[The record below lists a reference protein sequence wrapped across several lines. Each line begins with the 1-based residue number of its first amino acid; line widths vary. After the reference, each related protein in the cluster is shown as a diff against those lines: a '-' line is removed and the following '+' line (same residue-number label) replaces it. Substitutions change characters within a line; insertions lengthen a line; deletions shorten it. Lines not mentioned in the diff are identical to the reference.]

1 MKIIFATGNA
11 HKLRE
16 AQEILGPGFELVSPG
31 MMGCNEELP
40 EHADTFEGNARE
52 KAQYLWDRFGL
63 PCFAD
68 DSGLEVDAL
77 NGAPGVF
84 SARFAGPGKNDQD
97 NLDKLLHELRDV
109 PESDQDGKP
118 LRTARFRCVIALML
132 EGSCHLFHGTC
143 EGTITTSPSGN
154 GGFGYDP
161 VFRPEGHSLNFSELT
176 PEEKNRMSHRGNA
189 LRAMHQWLSQQ

>member
-132 EGSCHLFHGTC
+132 EGSCHIFHDTC

-161 VFRPEGHSLNFSELT
+161 VFRPEGHSLNFSELS

>member
-1 MKIIFATGNA
+1 MKIIFATGNT

-16 AQEILGPGFELVSPG
+16 AQEILGPGFELTTPQAL
-31 MMGCNEELP
+31 GCTEEIP
-40 EHADTFEGNARE
+40 ENATTFEGNAKE

-77 NGAPGVF
+77 NGAPGVY
-84 SARFAGPGKNDQD
+84 SARYAGPQKNDAD
-97 NLDKLLHELRDV
+97 NLQKLLEDLQHI
-109 PESDQDGKP
+109 PEQDAQGQA

-132 EGSCHLFHGTC
+132 EDGCHLFHGTS
-143 EGTITTSPSGN
+143 EGCITTAPSGN

-161 VFRPEGHSLNFSELT
+161 VFRPLGYDRNFSELSA
-176 PEEKNRMSHRGNA
+176 EEKNSISHRGSA
-189 LRAMHQWLSQQ
+189 LRAMAQWLKQR